1 MNRNLTG
8 KLLVMILSAYI
19 FWKKLCSHILKDPY
33 EEVIVTYFYKMKA
46 KYMKN
51 MRKSFPC

>member
-19 FWKKLCSHILKDPY
+19 SWKKLCSHILKDPY
-33 EEVIVTYFYKMKA
+33 EEVIVTYFYKMMA